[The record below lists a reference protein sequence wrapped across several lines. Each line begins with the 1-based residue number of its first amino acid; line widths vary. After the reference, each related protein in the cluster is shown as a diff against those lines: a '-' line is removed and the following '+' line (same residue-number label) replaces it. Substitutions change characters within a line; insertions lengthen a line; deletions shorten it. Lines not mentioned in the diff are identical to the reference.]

1 MLGSDTECLEGGIV
15 GHQLRGA
22 AALVALETEG
32 RLFATPAEAAAV
44 MRRDVRT
51 IYAGLERGE
60 IPSTRVGQR
69 FHIPVAWLRRQADGP
84 SEPVRDAR

>member
-1 MLGSDTECLEGGIV
+1 MGK
-15 GHQLRGA
+15 QLQGT
-22 AALVALETEG
+22 AALADLERKG
-32 RLFATPAEAAAV
+32 FLFATPAEAAAV

-69 FHIPVAWLRRQADGP
+69 FQIPVAWLRRQADGP
-84 SEPVRDAR
+84 SEPAGDAR